1 MSKVK
6 VFADSTSDLPAAW
19 ISQYHIGIIP
29 LYVVFDEESYK
40 DGTEITP
47 ADLYQQ
53 VEKSDKL
60 PKTTAPSPKDFMDA
74 FGPHIERG
82 EDILYISL
90 SSELSSTYQNA
101 RIAAAE
107 FPEDRIRI
115 VDSLNL
121 CSGIGLLV
129 MKAVRAAESG
139 SSLNEIVS
147 LVETYRPLVET
158 EFVID
163 TLEYLYKGGRCSGMQ
178 NFIGSLLQIRP
189 VLKVVDGGII
199 PAYRVRGRKEKAVQQ
214 MLDNTLANRDLMDND
229 LIIVAHSF
237 AEEEA
242 LRLAAILRE
251 QTGAREVA
259 VTEAGCVI
267 SSHCG
272 KHTIGIMYTKKPSVS
287 RIL

>member
-6 VFADSTSDLPAAW
+6 IFADSTSDLPADW
-19 ISQYHIGIIP
+19 IERHEIGLVP
-29 LYVVFDEESYK
+29 LYVVFGAETFR
-40 DGTEITP
+40 DGIDITP
-47 ADLYQQ
+47 LDIYRR
-53 VEKSDKL
+53 VEAEGNL

-74 FGPHIERG
+74 FGPYIAQGR
-82 EDILYISL
+82 DIVYISL
-90 SSELSSTYQNA
+90 SSKLSSTYQNA

-107 FPEDRIRI
+107 FPEGRVRV
-115 VDSLNL
+115 VDSLTL

-129 MKAVRAAESG
+129 MKAVQLAKKGLGAAEIA
-139 SSLNEIVS
+139 EQVTAMRPH
-147 LVETYRPLVET
+147 VETQ
-158 EFVID
+158 FVID

-189 VLKVVDGGII
+189 VLKLVDGNII
-199 PAYRVRGRKEKAVQQ
+199 PAYKVRGRKEKAVQQ
-214 MLDNTLANRDLMDND
+214 MLDNALADKDNMDQD
-229 LIIVAHSF
+229 LILVAHTL

-259 VTEAGCVI
+259 VSEAGCVI

-272 KHTIGIMYTKKPSVS
+272 PHTVAIMYARKQPAS
-287 RIL
+287 